1 VGSEPPSNVLGFRGE
16 RLSLLGP
23 QKLGHTVP
31 SGKRL
36 HSNGKWQ
43 FIVDLPIENG
53 DVPYLCWFARG

>member
-53 DVPYLCWFARG
+53 DVP